1 MSTKEQFIEQ
11 MDPLEKSC
19 LDTIA
24 LLGLND
30 IARSDWDNLPRSE
43 SRAAHYDR
51 LERIVGNTPI
61 SQLTHVAR
69 GISKILTKLEVTN
82 PSGSHYDRAYL
93 KTLRN
98 FEEKGLIRPGD
109 ELRDITSGSAG
120 ISLAVLGKDL
130 GYSVRITVPDELP
143 ESRLLPMNYFGAEVI
158 NAGAGYIKAA
168 SEFQAREIQA
178 LKDDPAWE
186 LIRPAD
192 RNQKALIFSNGE
204 RRICYLNHSENS
216 LTVEAFQTI
225 GEEAVRQMVEPPQ
238 CVVLALGNWTTIAG
252 IAPAVKKA
260 WPGTRI
266 IGYEGENTTIHDNY
280 GTTVSG
286 IPLRFR
292 DDSLLDSKVVVTDA
306 IRDTYD
312 EFINRNLAPAERL
325 GHSSVMGMAAAHTEL
340 HERPGTALT
349 IAYDQKLRY

>member
-1 MSTKEQFIEQ
+1 MSTKEQFIDQ
-11 MDPLEKSC
+11 MDPLVRSC
-19 LDTIA
+19 FDTMVT
-24 LLGLND
+24 LGLND
-30 IARSDWDNLPRSE
+30 IVRDDWEDLPRSE

-61 SQLTHVAR
+61 SQLTHIAR
-69 GISKILTKLEVTN
+69 GSSKILTKLEVAN

-93 KTLRN
+93 KTLRR
-98 FEEKGLIRPGD
+98 FEEEGLIRPGD

-120 ISLAVLGKDL
+120 ISLAVLGKEL

-143 ESRLLPMNYFGAEVI
+143 ANRLFPITYFEAEVV

-168 SEFQAREIQA
+168 SEFQAQEIQS
-178 LKDDPAWE
+178 LKDDSAWE

-192 RNQKALIFSNGE
+192 RNQKALIFSNSE

-216 LTVEAFQTI
+216 LTVEAFQVI
-225 GEEAVRQMVEPPQ
+225 GEEAVRQMEEPPR

-252 IAPAVKKA
+252 IIPVMKKA
-260 WPGTRI
+260 WPDTQI
-266 IGYEGENTTIHDNY
+266 IGYEGENTTVHDNY

-292 DDSLLDSKVVVTDA
+292 DDSLVDAKVVITDA
-306 IRDTYD
+306 VRDTYD
-312 EFINRNLAPAERL
+312 EFINRNLTPAMQL
-325 GHSSVMGMAAAHTEL
+325 GHSSIMGMAAAHTEL
-340 HERPGTALT
+340 HDKPGTALT